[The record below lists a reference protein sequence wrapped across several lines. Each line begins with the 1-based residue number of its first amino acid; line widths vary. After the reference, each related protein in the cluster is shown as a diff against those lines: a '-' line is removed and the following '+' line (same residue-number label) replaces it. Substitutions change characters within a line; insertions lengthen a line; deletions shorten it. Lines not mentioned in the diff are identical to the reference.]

1 MRNYLV
7 RTSISAI
14 AIVGALSL
22 GASGAEAKKKI
33 LRADTGSPG
42 AVSHAVIVVL
52 GKVWQKELGITIQIN
67 DSQTLTRSAMKLG
80 RGQLE
85 IMPFPTSIYEFMS
98 KGSRMYKKKLHNEA
112 IAASKN
118 VRSIWGWQAVLFHPV
133 TFDIAGIKT
142 FSDIKG
148 KRVFTGPPS
157 GAAAVTSESMIRAL
171 TGYEANK
178 DYKAIRLPWGGG
190 LQAMMDGKLDVF
202 MRPDGL
208 GSAMIE
214 QLGLTRKFRLL
225 NAADSSNK
233 AAWGKWTKGLGRSPG
248 IIPAGTYKGQ
258 VNNNI
263 NIAVGAVTFQIGVN
277 KQAISED
284 MAYRM
289 TKLTWDK
296 LGEIHQTAASL
307 RSIKKSS
314 PFTGVNMPLHMGA
327 VRYYRENGIKIPAKL
342 LPPEAK

>member
-1 MRNYLV
+1 MRNQLV
-7 RTSISAI
+7 STSIFAI
-14 AIVGALSL
+14 ALAGALSL
-22 GASGAEAKKKI
+22 GAPGAYAQKKI

-85 IMPFPTSIYEFMS
+85 IMPFPTAIYQFLS
-98 KGSRMYKKKLHNEA
+98 KGSRMYKKKLHKQA

-118 VRSIWGWQAVLFHPV
+118 VRSIWGWKAVVFHPV
-133 TFDIAGIKT
+133 TFDIANIKT
-142 FSDIKG
+142 FADLKG

-157 GAAAVTSESMIRAL
+157 GAAAVTSESLIRAL

-233 AAWGKWTKGLGRSPG
+233 GAWGKWTKVLGRSPS

-296 LGEIHQTAASL
+296 LGEIHQTAAML

-314 PFTGVNMPLHMGA
+314 PFIGVNMPLHMGA
-327 VRYYRENGIKIPAKL
+327 VRYYREIGIKIPAKL